1 MIEIKLKG
9 NRSKSRIRQR
19 REEAIE
25 RQKGYDGRTPEQQLK
40 LIKTRP
46 GESKKENHRLK
57 LHNKLRVVDDAGVD
71 IETGKYVGDYGISE
85 DAYKS

>member
-1 MIEIKLKG
+1 MDERNNENYRGRIMKLKG
-9 NRSKSRIRQR
+9 YRNKARIRQR

-46 GESKKENHRLK
+46 GESKKENHK
-57 LHNKLRVVDDAGVD
+57 LVELIEKAYNKSKKK
-71 IETGKYVGDYGISE
+71 EK
-85 DAYKS
+85 

>member
-1 MIEIKLKG
+1 VDERNNENYRGRIMKLKG
-9 NRSKSRIRQR
+9 YRNKARIRQR

-46 GESKKENHRLK
+46 GESKKEFEL
-57 LHNKLRVVDDAGVD
+57 LQVTL
-71 IETGKYVGDYGISE
+71 IE
-85 DAYKS
+85 DAYKSKKKEK